1 MTTEEIQDII
11 NLIADGVPNTALKV
25 RNALTA
31 ILSGVS
37 GTIKI
42 IDVATSYIDDNFDP
56 TGLGTNLELGW
67 AICNGNNGTR
77 DWRGRVPMQ
86 YSATYPTLGATGGAS
101 THTLTTN
108 EIPSH
113 THNVAYNSKNASG
126 SGSERPLDNTG
137 ASSNFNQTAS
147 TGGGQAHNNMQPYI
161 VTLMLI
167 KL

>member
-1 MTTEEIQDII
+1 MTAQEIQDII
-11 NLIADGVPNTALKV
+11 DLIADGIPNTALKV

-31 ILSGVS
+31 VLSGVS
-37 GTIKI
+37 GTVKI
-42 IDVATSYIDDNFDP
+42 IEVPNAYIDDNFDP
-56 TGLGTNLELGW
+56 TGLGTNVELGW

-86 YSATYPTLGATGGAS
+86 YSTTYPTLGATGGSS

-113 THNVAYNSKNASG
+113 SHGIKGSVNTSGG
-126 SGSERPLDNTG
+126 SGANSVSNT
-137 ASSNFNQTAS
+137 SNNSGDMATLTA
-147 TGGGQAHNNMQPYI
+147 GGGQAHNNMQPYI
-161 VTLMLI
+161 VTLILV

>member
-1 MTTEEIQDII
+1 MTRTEIQA
-11 NLIADGVPNTALKV
+11 LIDGIQDDSPNSALEM
-25 RNALTA
+25 RTILSA
-31 ILSGVS
+31 ILVGVS
-37 GTIKI
+37 KVVKI
-42 IDVATSYIDDNFDP
+42 IEVPTAYIEDNFDP
-56 TGLGTNLELGW
+56 TGLGINLEEGF

-86 YSATYPTLGATGGAS
+86 YSTAYPTLGATGGSA
-101 THTLTTN
+101 THTLTID

-147 TGGGQAHNNMQPYI
+147 AGGGQAHNNMQPYL
-161 VTLMLI
+161 VTLVTMSI
-167 KL
+167 